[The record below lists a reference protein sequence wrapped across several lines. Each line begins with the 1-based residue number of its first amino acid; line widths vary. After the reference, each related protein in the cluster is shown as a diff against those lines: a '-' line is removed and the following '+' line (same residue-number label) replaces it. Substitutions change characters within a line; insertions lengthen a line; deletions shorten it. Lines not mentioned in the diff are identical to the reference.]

1 MGKHGFPHG
10 ERAEVEPTLTA
21 ATLPE
26 SAAPMHPTSLQPY
39 LDALG
44 ARTPAPASG
53 SGAAVA
59 GAIGAALA
67 ELAARFSDEREAASR
82 LVELRT
88 RLVELADEDAEAYTA
103 FMRTTQRR
111 GPRPHD
117 RRPARDR
124 RGGVRGRLARPG
136 PRRGREPPRRGRRRG
151 RLRAGR
157 EPSARVGARLVEIN
171 LDGADDP
178 RLERARA
185 ASVG

>member
-1 MGKHGFPHG
+1 M
-10 ERAEVEPTLTA
+10 
-21 ATLPE
+21 PE
-26 SAAPMHPTSLQPY
+26 STEPMQATSLQGY

-53 SGAAVA
+53 SGAAVT

-67 ELAARFSDEREAASR
+67 ELAARFSDEREIASR

-103 FMRTTQRR
+103 FMRTRS
-111 GPRPHD
+111 D
-117 RRPARDR
+117 DDRDR
-124 RGGVRGRLARPG
+124 TIDVPLAIAETAAEAAGLASVLVEGSNPRVAGDAEAGFELAR
-136 PRRGREPPRRGRRRG
+136 
-151 RLRAGR
+151 AA
-157 EPSARVGARLVEIN
+157 ARVGARLVEIN
-171 LDGADDP
+171 LDGAADP

>member
-1 MGKHGFPHG
+1 MS
-10 ERAEVEPTLTA
+10 TD
-21 ATLPE
+21 
-26 SAAPMHPTSLQPY
+26 SLRTY

-53 SGAAVA
+53 SGAAVT

-88 RLVELADEDAEAYTA
+88 RLVELGDEDAEAYTA
-103 FMRTTQRR
+103 FMRTKSAE
-111 GPRPHD
+111 D
-117 RRPARDR
+117 RDR
-124 RGGVRGRLARPG
+124 TIDVPLEIAETASEVASLARVLVEGGNPRLAG
-136 PRRGREPPRRGRRRG
+136 DAE
-151 RLRAGR
+151 AGF
-157 EPSARVGARLVEIN
+157 ELAAAAARVGARLVEIN

-178 RLERARA
+178 RITRARA

>member
-1 MGKHGFPHG
+1 MPDSS
-10 ERAEVEPTLTA
+10 
-21 ATLPE
+21 LP
-26 SAAPMHPTSLQPY
+26 AY

-53 SGAAVA
+53 SGAAVT

-88 RLVELADEDAEAYTA
+88 RLVELADEDGEAYTA
-103 FMRTTQRR
+103 FMRTRSAEDRERTIDVPLAIAETAAEVSSLASALVE
-111 GPRPHD
+111 GGNPRVAGD
-117 RRPARDR
+117 AEA
-124 RGGVRGRLARPG
+124 GFELA
-136 PRRGREPPRRGRRRG
+136 
-151 RLRAGR
+151 LAA
-157 EPSARVGARLVEIN
+157 ARVCARLIEIN
-171 LDGADDP
+171 LDGRADP

>member
-1 MGKHGFPHG
+1 
-10 ERAEVEPTLTA
+10 
-21 ATLPE
+21 
-26 SAAPMHPTSLQPY
+26 MHSSSLQLY

-88 RLVELADEDAEAYTA
+88 QLVELADADAEAYTA
-103 FMRTTQRR
+103 FMRTKSTE
-111 GPRPHD
+111 D
-117 RRPARDR
+117 RDR
-124 RGGVRGRLARPG
+124 TIDVPLAIAETASEVASLARVLVEG
-136 PRRGREPPRRGRRRG
+136 GNPRV
-151 RLRAGR
+151 AGDA
-157 EPSARVGARLVEIN
+157 EAGYQLATAAARVGARLVEIN

-178 RLERARA
+178 RLQRARA